1 MSRISGLSWGAGV
14 LLPRVRSHSSPVHF
28 SFRSL
33 GSHLNVINFPPR
45 LLFPL
50 LIHSAPPPSV
60 TLRPDDEFL
69 ILGCDGIWDCLTNEE
84 AVRFVRT
91 RIDEMTPAEIGAVM
105 LDEIVSKD
113 PRVTQGIGGDNMTI
127 LIVDLLPGTR
137 PYNNRR
143 KGDGG
148 GAGDDA
154 ERKASGGQTEASE
167 ADNDDSGSA

>member
-1 MSRISGLSWGAGV
+1 M
-14 LLPRVRSHSSPVHF
+14 
-28 SFRSL
+28 
-33 GSHLNVINFPPR
+33 
-45 LLFPL
+45 
-50 LIHSAPPPSV
+50 
-60 TLRPDDEFL
+60 
-69 ILGCDGIWDCLTNEE
+69 
-84 AVRFVRT
+84 RT

-148 GAGDDA
+148 GTGDDA
-154 ERKASGGQTEASE
+154 ERKASGGQTEVSE